1 MENRFILTPYFLDE
15 PMPGLEP
22 LAESSW
28 KINSMDLPEA
38 EQQTRMGLLHEA
50 LANKVAHQIRSGF
63 RPVSIAG
70 DCCSAIGVAAG
81 LQRAGLEYT
90 LIWLDAHGD
99 FNTWETSP
107 SGFLGGMP
115 LAMLAG
121 RGEQTLPQAVGLQ
134 SLAEERILLMDARD
148 LDPAEEAALN
158 ESKVL
163 RFASAGAL
171 IEHKLP
177 DMPILVHF
185 DTDII
190 DPSEAPAMNYTAP
203 AGPSSEEVQ
212 EAFRYLARA
221 GDIRAVSM
229 STWNPAL
236 DHEGRTRDVC
246 MNSLRTL
253 LGNPE

>member
-1 MENRFILTPYFLDE
+1 LEDRFILTPYFLDE

-22 LAESSW
+22 LADSSW
-28 KINSMDLPEA
+28 QINRADLPDA
-38 EQQTRMGLLHEA
+38 EQQTRMGVLHEA
-50 LANKVAHQIRSGF
+50 LANRVAHHLRSGF

-81 LQRAGLEYT
+81 LQRAGFEYT

-121 RGEQTLPQAVGLQ
+121 RGEQTMPQAVGLQ
-134 SLAEERILLMDARD
+134 SVAEERILLMDARD
-148 LDPAEEAALN
+148 LDPAEEAALL

-163 RFASAGAL
+163 RFAGAGAL
-171 IEHKLP
+171 IDHKLP

-203 AGPSSEEVQ
+203 AGLSSDEVQ
-212 EAFRYLARA
+212 EAFRYLARV

-229 STWNPAL
+229 STWNPEL
-236 DHEGRTRDVC
+236 DQDGQTRDVC
-246 MNSLRTL
+246 MSSLQTL
-253 LGNPE
+253 LGNPA